1 MCGMKKPDGKG
12 DSGTEPDTKRKTP
25 PGQGGVFLK
34 EKVKMLEGTM
44 NKIFMFY
51 AWLLYRINACNM
63 SANSYNNIKK
73 S

>member
-51 AWLLYRINACNM
+51 GSIILHDLPEYVGKWLQEH
-63 SANSYNNIKK
+63 
-73 S
+73 

>member
-12 DSGTEPDTKRKTP
+12 DSRTESYTEKENTTWA
-25 PGQGGVFLK
+25 GWCFLK

>member
-1 MCGMKKPDGKG
+1 MERAIAGQKGYKKENTTWAGWC
-12 DSGTEPDTKRKTP
+12 
-25 PGQGGVFLK
+25 FLK